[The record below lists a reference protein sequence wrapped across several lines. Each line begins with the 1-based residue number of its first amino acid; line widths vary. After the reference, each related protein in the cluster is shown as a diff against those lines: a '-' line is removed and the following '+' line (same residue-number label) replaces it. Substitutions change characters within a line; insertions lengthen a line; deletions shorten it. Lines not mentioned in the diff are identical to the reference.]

1 MKLKHLTILLH
12 EGLANRIRVM
22 ASLYHLTQCG
32 IGIKVIWQLNEELN
46 CPFEK
51 LFTPINGFHIINTS
65 QRPKLYN
72 TKQKNI
78 IKKTVAKIY
87 NTIKGFDYVIIGGY
101 NNPDSS
107 NTQLIQTIFD
117 NYKNVFLE
125 TQQIIYEKQE
135 YSIFK
140 PIKEIND
147 KITHSYSQAQP
158 YIGIH
163 IRRGDNIISQ
173 LKSGI
178 IPFIEKTKMIL
189 QTNPEQKFY
198 LATDSRDVKDV
209 FKYIFGT
216 SIIISDPDYSRNNE
230 TGIKD
235 ALFELFMLSKSQM
248 IFGSY
253 WSSFA
258 ETAARLENIPIKTIL
273 TNEII

>member
-1 MKLKHLTILLH
+1 MRLKHLTILLH

-22 ASLYHLTQCG
+22 ASLYHLTQSS
-32 IGIKVIWQLNEELN
+32 IDIKVIWQLNEELN

-51 LFTPINGFHIINTS
+51 LFTPIKGFVIINTPN
-65 QRPKLYN
+65 RPKLYN
-72 TKQKNI
+72 TKQRNI
-78 IKKTVAKIY
+78 IKRTVAKIY
-87 NTIKGFDYVIIGGY
+87 NTIKGFDYVIIGGF

-107 NTQLIQTIFD
+107 NTELIQTIFY
-117 NYKNVFLE
+117 NHKNVFLE
-125 TQQIIYEKQE
+125 TQQIIYDNQE

-147 KITHSYSQAQP
+147 RITHSYFQVQP

-163 IRRGDNIISQ
+163 IRRGDNITSQ

-189 QTNPEQKFY
+189 KENPEQKFY

-216 SIIISDPDYSRNNE
+216 SIITSDPDYSRNNE

-235 ALFELFMLSKSQM
+235 ALFELFMLSKAQM
-248 IFGSY
+248 ILGSY
-253 WSSFA
+253 WSSFDGI
-258 ETAARLENIPIKTIL
+258 AARIGNTPIEKIL
-273 TNEII
+273 NQQI